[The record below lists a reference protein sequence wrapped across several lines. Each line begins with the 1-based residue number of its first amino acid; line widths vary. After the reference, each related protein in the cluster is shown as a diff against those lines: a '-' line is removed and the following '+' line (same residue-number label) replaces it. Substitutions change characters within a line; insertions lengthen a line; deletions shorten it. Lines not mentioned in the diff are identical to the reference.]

1 MKALFGR
8 KMVDIE
14 QLRAATINAKKEGFV
29 GSAYKVTKEVALS
42 DIDFKEFTKDLLEDQ
57 PWIDKDDGGSNKNG
71 EIRCIR
77 VLNLLTGERVLVNS
91 EGYNYSRYTAI
102 EE

>member
-14 QLRAATINAKKEGFV
+14 ELRDATINAKKEGFV

-42 DIDFKEFTKDLLEDQ
+42 DIDFKEFTM
-57 PWIDKDDGGSNKNG
+57 
-71 EIRCIR
+71 
-77 VLNLLTGERVLVNS
+77 VLCQEKVQLKCG
-91 EGYNYSRYTAI
+91 I
-102 EE
+102 

>member
-14 QLRAATINAKKEGFV
+14 ELRDATRNAKKEGFV

-42 DIDFKEFTKDLLEDQ
+42 DIDFKEFTKDFLKDQ
-57 PWIDKDDGGSNKNG
+57 PWIDKDNGGSNPSG

-77 VLNLLTGERVLVNS
+77 VLNLQTGARILVNS
-91 EGYNYSRYTAI
+91 EGYDYPRYTAI

>member
-14 QLRAATINAKKEGFV
+14 ELRDATINAKKEGFV

-42 DIDFKEFTKDLLEDQ
+42 DIDFKEFTKDLL
-57 PWIDKDDGGSNKNG
+57 
-71 EIRCIR
+71 
-77 VLNLLTGERVLVNS
+77 
-91 EGYNYSRYTAI
+91 
-102 EE
+102 

>member
-14 QLRAATINAKKEGFV
+14 ELRDATRKAKKEGFV

-42 DIDFKEFTKDLLEDQ
+42 DIDFKEFTKDFLKDQ
-57 PWIDKDDGGSNKNG
+57 PWIDKADGGSNPSG

-77 VLNLLTGERVLVNS
+77 VLNLQTGASILVNS
-91 EGYNYSRYTAI
+91 EGYNYPRYTAI